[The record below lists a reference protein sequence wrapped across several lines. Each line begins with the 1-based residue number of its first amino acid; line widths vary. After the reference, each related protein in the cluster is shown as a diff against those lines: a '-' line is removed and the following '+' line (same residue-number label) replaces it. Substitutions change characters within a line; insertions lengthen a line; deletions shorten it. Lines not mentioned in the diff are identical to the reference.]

1 MTVQPRYL
9 IGAAIGVPILAML
22 MLRGASTAA
31 APGNTLNASSSM
43 FGCEESQQLVVKQV
57 AVGNELQLAMKC
69 VGTPAQTAAYIGEDA
84 FAPRAIRVSQPISTV
99 RTVTA
104 APATPRTVTR
114 QVEQPKRSWQKTALV
129 IGGSAGAGAG
139 IGGIT
144 GGKKGALIGAAIGG
158 GAASIF
164 EAIKRKN

>member
-1 MTVQPRYL
+1 
-9 IGAAIGVPILAML
+9 ML
-22 MLRGASTAA
+22 MFRGPLTAA
-31 APGNTLNASSSM
+31 APGNTLNASNSM

-57 AVGNELQLAMKC
+57 AAGNELQLAMKC
-69 VGTPAQTAAYIGEDA
+69 VDTAPRTAAYVEDS
-84 FAPRAIRVSQPISTV
+84 FAPRALRVSQPISTTRAV
-99 RTVTA
+99 S
-104 APATPRTVTR
+104 APAAPRTVTR

-139 IGGIT
+139 VGAIA

>member
-1 MTVQPRYL
+1 MIVQPRYL
-9 IGAAIGVPILAML
+9 IGAAIGVPVLAML
-22 MLRGASTAA
+22 MFRGPLTAA
-31 APGNTLNASSSM
+31 APGNTLNASNSM

-57 AVGNELQLAMKC
+57 AAGNELQLAMKC
-69 VGTPAQTAAYIGEDA
+69 VDTAPRTAAFVDESA
-84 FAPRAIRVSQPISTV
+84 VPRALRVSQPVSTV
-99 RTVTA
+99 RTVS
-104 APATPRTVTR
+104 APATPRTVAR

-139 IGGIT
+139 VGAIA

-164 EAIKRKN
+164 EAIKRKD